1 MSRRVNVT
9 IGRIVVD
16 AGTVAD
22 PAAIRAEIE
31 RQVALRLRAPG
42 AVEGITGRNVAGV
55 DGRTARG
62 GMNGEAIGGAIAT
75 AIGAGKAR

>member
-1 MSRRVNVT
+1 MSRRIRVS
-9 IGRIVVD
+9 IDRIVVD
-16 AGTVAD
+16 GGAVAD
-22 PAAIRAEIE
+22 PAAFRAEVE

-42 AVEGITGRNVAGV
+42 AVEGIAGRNVAVV